1 MIIVLCAILIIS
13 SILLA
18 WTCTGGTW
26 KVFGEDAEFEASK
39 CLTIPDTSPAPAP
52 APEPEPPVLPPPTP
66 TPPTP
71 APAPAP
77 EPAPP
82 GPPDSSGSST
92 NNNEDDVTGTT
103 QDDNSVANAAG
114 NADGDNADTGAS
126 TYVIEGYAIKN

>member
-26 KVFGEDAEFEASK
+26 KVFGDDADFEASK
-39 CLTIPDTSPAPAP
+39 CITIPDTSPAPAP
-52 APEPEPPVLPPPTP
+52 APEPEPPVLPPPPPTP
-66 TPPTP
+66 TPPAPAP

-77 EPAPP
+77 EQ
-82 GPPDSSGSST
+82 GPPDSPPTNDNGDVEGTQGGSS
-92 NNNEDDVTGTT
+92 VA
-103 QDDNSVANAAG
+103 DNAG
-114 NADGDNADTGAS
+114 NADGNNANDGTGS